1 MGIINNQSL
10 LILDVD
16 FYGNQIFKN
25 IFEFIN
31 INLQAK
37 EIICIREKKNLKY
50 IPILT
55 HTQKT
60 QMRLQYRGIQ
70 MHVTSRLFKSHC
82 IALKYQRG
90 SYLELCHSVSND
102 TASFFRHVNLIVTEE
117 QRSNSIENRSQLDG
131 LLFFASFFRLVV
143 QILIPQSCLTT

>member
-1 MGIINNQSL
+1 MYQ
-10 LILDVD
+10 
-16 FYGNQIFKN
+16 
-25 IFEFIN
+25 
-31 INLQAK
+31 
-37 EIICIREKKNLKY
+37 RKKNLKY

-131 LLFFASFFRLVV
+131 LLFLLLSSVLWCRFLFLSHAWRLDF
-143 QILIPQSCLTT
+143 LLLRCMTGLMDSEGNQSVSKHHYSLLCLSR